1 MEFNPLRYNALN
13 KQACPVDEMEMTGQ
27 CLSTRGLL
35 QAVHKMTLNPQP
47 RQTPDPHP
55 RQKTFPSA
63 PGFSHICR
71 SVTECQD
78 VDLV

>member
-47 RQTPDPHP
+47 DKGLTPIPD
-55 RQKTFPSA
+55 RKPSHQP
-63 PGFSHICR
+63 PGFFHICR

>member
-47 RQTPDPHP
+47 RQTPDPQTENLP
-55 RQKTFPSA
+55 ISPLDSPT
-63 PGFSHICR
+63 
-71 SVTECQD
+71 SVA
-78 VDLV
+78 V